1 MIRNLFHIS
10 SGNSSDR
17 CRSGAQ
23 FQISSDLM
31 RKDLSAIGL
40 AMVLSG
46 VAVFSSFAADP
57 ALVSLHGHVPAVV
70 ARGQVKPIGDLAPE
84 TEMNLSIGL
93 PVRNPETLEHMVQL
107 VSDPSSPVY
116 RQYLTVKEF
125 SERFGASEQD
135 YQALKDFAKK
145 HGLTVTQTSAN
156 RMLLNVKGKAGDIEK
171 AFGVKLHH
179 YNLPSEGRVFYAP
192 DTEPSVPA
200 GLAVLDISG
209 LDNYRRAHPHL
220 LRHSPETSL
229 SAPVPNGASKLQSR
243 AFNGSGPG
251 GSYMGDDFRNA
262 YVPGT
267 TLNGSGQTVALVQ
280 FDGYFASDIVAYE
293 NLVGRTNIPLQNVLL
308 DGFNGIPTGNGGEV
322 EVSLD
327 IEMVVSMAP
336 ALAKV
341 ILYEGNPNNLIPND
355 VLNQIAVD
363 NSARQISSSWGW
375 SGGPSATTDQIFKE
389 MIVQGQSYFDAV
401 GDHDAFLP
409 GQVDDPNT
417 VNEPS
422 SNPFITQVGG
432 TTLSMNGTGASYAS
446 EIVWSAGVNP
456 DGTGEGSAGGIS
468 TFYLIPSYQTNI
480 NMAIP
485 QGSQTHRNVPDVALT
500 ADNIY
505 EITDAGGVI
514 TDQGGTS
521 AASPLWAAF
530 TALANQQAA
539 ANNNSALGF
548 MNPALYSIANGSNYA
563 NCFHDIV
570 TGNNTWPQST
580 NLFFAVPGYDLCT
593 GLGTPDGTNLINA
606 LVVLAPTLPQPTH
619 ISPPSPPY
627 GTNLSTFSGGNPNG
641 TWSLFMQDDK
651 PVNSGFVSNGWVLSL
666 TLADI
671 VGTAGD
677 VQMLISP
684 TNATALIG
692 QSVTLSLSV
701 TNYGPS
707 TSTNVLVTDNLPSGV
722 LLVSS
727 NATLGTIS
735 TQGATLV
742 WNVGTL
748 AVGTGAGLT
757 TTIQVSGVGTLVD
770 SATVQTGTPDPNPDD
785 SAAQAIINATPATV
799 TLQPTVVSGSGGRSL
814 QIGVPGPIGA
824 GVTVVIQANSN
835 LVSTNWVNIY
845 TGTPP
850 FNFIDPAASSYVHRF
865 YRAQVIP

>member
-10 SGNSSDR
+10 SGNSSGR
-17 CRSGAQ
+17 CWSGVQ
-23 FQISSDLM
+23 SQIHSDFM

-57 ALVSLHGHVPAVV
+57 APVSLHGHVPAVV
-70 ARGQVKPIGDLAPE
+70 ASGRVKAIRDLAPD

-93 PVRNPETLEHMVQL
+93 PVRNSETLEHMVQS

-116 RQYLTVKEF
+116 HHYLTLKEF
-125 SERFGASEQD
+125 TDRFGPSQQD
-135 YQALKDFAKK
+135 YQAVVDFAKK
-145 HGLTVTQTSAN
+145 HGLTVTRTSAN
-156 RMLLNVKGKAGDIEK
+156 RMLLNVTGKAQDVEK
-171 AFGVKLHH
+171 TFGVKLHQYIH
-179 YNLPSEGRVFYAP
+179 PTENRVFYAP
-192 DTEPSVPA
+192 DSEPSVPA
-200 GLAVLDISG
+200 GLAVLDIGG
-209 LDNYRRAHPHL
+209 LDNYRRPHPHL
-220 LRHSPETSL
+220 LRQSPPASSPTP
-229 SAPVPNGASKLQSR
+229 AQNNASKLQSR

-262 YVPGT
+262 YAPGT
-267 TLNGSGQTVALVQ
+267 TLDGSGQTIALVQ
-280 FDGYFASDIVAYE
+280 FDGYFPSDIVAYE
-293 NLVGRTNIPLQNVLL
+293 NLVGRTNIPLQNILI
-308 DGFNGIPTGNGGEV
+308 DGFNGVPTLTGGEV

-327 IEMVVSMAP
+327 IEMVISMAP

-341 ILYEGNPNNLIPND
+341 ILYEGDPFFNFHPND

-363 NSARQISSSWGW
+363 NSARQVSCSWGW
-375 SGGPSATTDQIFKE
+375 TGGPSATTDQIFKE
-389 MIVQGQSYFDAV
+389 MIVQGQSFFDAV

-417 VNEPS
+417 DNEPS
-422 SNPFITQVGG
+422 STPYITQVGG
-432 TTLSMNGTGASYAS
+432 TTLAMNGAGASYAS
-446 EIVWSAGVNP
+446 EIVWNAGVNP

-468 TFYLIPSYQTNI
+468 SFYLIPSYQTNI

-505 EITDAGGVI
+505 EITDAGGI
-514 TDQGGTS
+514 ISDQGGTS

-539 ANNNSALGF
+539 VNGRAPMGF
-548 MNPALYSIANGSNYA
+548 INPAIYSIANSSDYT

-570 TGNNTWPQST
+570 TGNNTWPQSP

-593 GLGTPDGTNLINA
+593 GLGTPNGMNLINA
-606 LVVLAPTLPQPTH
+606 LVAVPTGPIH

-627 GTNLSTFSGGNPNG
+627 GTNMSAVSGDNPNG
-641 TWSLFMQDDK
+641 TWSLFVQDDT
-651 PVNSGFVSNGWVLSL
+651 PLNSGFISNGWVLSL
-666 TLADI
+666 TVGDV

-677 VQMLISP
+677 VQILISP
-684 TNATALIG
+684 TNTSAFIG
-692 QSVTLSLSV
+692 QPVTLSLSV

-707 TSTNVLVTDNLPSGV
+707 TSTNVTVIDNLPTSGAV
-722 LLVSS
+722 LISS
-727 NATLGTIS
+727 NAT
-735 TQGATLV
+735 QGIITKEGSTLV

-748 AVGTGAGLT
+748 AVNTGAGLNLT
-757 TTIQVSGVGTLVD
+757 LQVTGAGSLVD
-770 SATVQTGTPDPNPDD
+770 SAIVQTGTPDPNPDD
-785 SAAQAIINATPATV
+785 SSAVATIGGTPLSV
-799 TLQPTVVSGSGGRSL
+799 TLVPSVAAGGGHNL
-814 QIGVPGPIGA
+814 QVGVPGPIGA

-850 FNFIDPAASSYVHRF
+850 FNFVDPAASSYVHRF